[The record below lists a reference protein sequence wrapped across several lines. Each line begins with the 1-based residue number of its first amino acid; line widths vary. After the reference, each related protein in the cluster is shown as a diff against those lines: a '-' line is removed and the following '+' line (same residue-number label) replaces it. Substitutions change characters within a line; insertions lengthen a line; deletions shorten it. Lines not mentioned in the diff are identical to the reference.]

1 MHSSAG
7 DVNQDPPSPV
17 TKAPDIG
24 PHLNT
29 FNTFGYQI
37 ASGMVRDE
45 FQRPEGC
52 YVCTLNASYCTFSM
66 QLLNLATLQTNYG
79 KIICMM

>member
-1 MHSSAG
+1 MHSSAD
-7 DVNQDPPSPV
+7 DVNREPPSPA

-45 FQRPEGC
+45 FQLPAG
-52 YVCTLNASYCTFSM
+52 
-66 QLLNLATLQTNYG
+66 
-79 KIICMM
+79 

>member
-1 MHSSAG
+1 MHSSAS

-17 TKAPDIG
+17 AKAPDIER
-24 PHLNT
+24 HLNT

-45 FQRPEGC
+45 FQRPAGVT
-52 YVCTLNASYCTFSM
+52 YVH
-66 QLLNLATLQTNYG
+66 
-79 KIICMM
+79 

>member
-1 MHSSAG
+1 MDSSAD
-7 DVNQDPPSPV
+7 DVNQDPPCPV
-17 TKAPDIG
+17 AKAPDIG

-45 FQRPEGC
+45 FQRPVGC
-52 YVCTLNASYCTFSM
+52 YVCILNASYCTCCVVF
-66 QLLNLATLQTNYG
+66 LVCNRGL
-79 KIICMM
+79 

>member
-1 MHSSAG
+1 MHSSAD
-7 DVNQDPPSPV
+7 DVNQEPPSPV

-37 ASGMVRDE
+37 ASGMVRDK
-45 FQRPEGC
+45 FQLQQGGVR
-52 YVCTLNASYCTFSM
+52 VHCTLMYIECF
-66 QLLNLATLQTNYG
+66 LLHILCAIN
-79 KIICMM
+79 